1 MAREYTNRLLEAVE
15 EGWLDKD
22 YVILAFCK
30 FLSED
35 DVKEFMRINFYEDFF
50 MYEKI
55 DNTIKQRRKQNELR
69 SSGQSDESRSGCHL

>member
-15 EGWLDKD
+15 EEWFDKD

-50 MYEKI
+50 MEEE
-55 DNTIKQRRKQNELR
+55 D
-69 SSGQSDESRSGCHL
+69 

>member
-15 EGWLDKD
+15 EGWFDKD

-69 SSGQSDESRSGCHL
+69 SSG

>member
-15 EGWLDKD
+15 EGWFDKD

-50 MYEKI
+50 LEEE
-55 DNTIKQRRKQNELR
+55 D
-69 SSGQSDESRSGCHL
+69 